1 MLNKVIL
8 MGRLTA
14 APELRHTQ
22 AGIPVC
28 TFTLAVQGEH
38 TKEGTLPTDFIDIVA
53 WRGTAEFVSKWF
65 DRGQLVVICGRLGVR
80 TWNTRDGE
88 RRRNYEVSAQQCYF
102 AEKRNGVGESDLLTE
117 VDRGADGYEQFAQTD
132 GELPF

>member
-8 MGRLTA
+8 MGRLTDT
-14 APELRHTQ
+14 PELRHTQ

-38 TKEGTLPTDFIDIVA
+38 KKEGTQQTDFIDIVA

-80 TWNTRDGE
+80 TWNTREGE
-88 RRRNYEVSAQQCYF
+88 QRRSYEVSAQQCYF
-102 AEKRNGVGESDLLTE
+102 AEKRADDKKSDLLTE
-117 VDRGADGYEQFAQTD
+117 VDRIADGYEQFAQTD
-132 GELPF
+132 GDLPF